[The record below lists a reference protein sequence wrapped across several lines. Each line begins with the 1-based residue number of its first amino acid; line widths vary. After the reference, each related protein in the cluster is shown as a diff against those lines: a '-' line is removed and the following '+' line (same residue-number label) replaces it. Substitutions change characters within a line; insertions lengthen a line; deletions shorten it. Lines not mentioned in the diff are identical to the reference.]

1 MIASAPP
8 KTKSSLTPSLPP
20 SLPHSASKHALQGLT
35 VCLREELKPWRVHV
49 CNVNPCFMAT
59 PMLPSSIDQ
68 ARALFLAADKEV
80 QRQYRSEVVL
90 NDGNKVLAVAES
102 PAKVVRHVCD
112 VLLTAR
118 APHFY
123 NPIGVQAG
131 VLRVLLL
138 LPKAW
143 IELAMSLFAPA
154 FRADIDL
161 KTD

>member
-1 MIASAPP
+1 
-8 KTKSSLTPSLPP
+8 
-20 SLPHSASKHALQGLT
+20 
-35 VCLREELKPWRVHV
+35 
-49 CNVNPCFMAT
+49 MAT